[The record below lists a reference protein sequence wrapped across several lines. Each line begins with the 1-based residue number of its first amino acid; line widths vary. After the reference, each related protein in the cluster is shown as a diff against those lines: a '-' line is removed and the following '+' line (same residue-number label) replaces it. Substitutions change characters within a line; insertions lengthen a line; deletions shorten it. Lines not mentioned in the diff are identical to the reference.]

1 MSVSC
6 KHFPGHYTKR
16 SINGHTCY
24 EDLFRV
30 DILNVLTVGVSLM
43 LMMMADIHSIGRQET
58 YNRDAVCLL
67 TPIEYYIM
75 YREREEYSVRSLW
88 IYFTLYQP
96 TGSMGHIGKIA
107 ISSTRF
113 TLPIPM
119 DVVSPPASPSPQ
131 WNAAGSPSRIYS
143 MSCSRHWWSVSLSII
158 SIDCGVPRVLANSF
172 YSSAGL
178 RCIVI
183 VLASFVT
190 STSSSTRTNNDQLEE
205 LL

>member
-24 EDLFRV
+24 KDLFRV

-75 YREREEYSVRSLW
+75 YREREEYSVRSL
-88 IYFTLYQP
+88 
-96 TGSMGHIGKIA
+96 
-107 ISSTRF
+107 
-113 TLPIPM
+113 
-119 DVVSPPASPSPQ
+119 
-131 WNAAGSPSRIYS
+131 
-143 MSCSRHWWSVSLSII
+143 
-158 SIDCGVPRVLANSF
+158 
-172 YSSAGL
+172 
-178 RCIVI
+178 
-183 VLASFVT
+183 
-190 STSSSTRTNNDQLEE
+190 
-205 LL
+205 